1 MIATLLELD
10 RSLFLKINTEWISH
24 FTDMIMPVW
33 RDAKTWVPLYIA
45 IVVLLFYRFGIR
57 AWPWLVTVGIMIL
70 CSDQLSSHLIK
81 PLVARVRPCN
91 EPLLEGQVRRLLGHC
106 SGSYSFTSSHAVNHF
121 CIATFMFFTLKEY
134 TDKWI
139 GFLFLWAFSIA
150 YGQVYVGIHYPIDIT
165 CGAIIGA
172 GIGYL
177 FATLFNRKVK
187 LPPVRKKF
195 QKAIVS

>member
-24 FTDMIMPVW
+24 FTDVIMPVW
-33 RDAKTWVPLYIA
+33 RDAKTWVPLYIV

-57 AWPWLVTVGIMIL
+57 VWPWLITVGLMML

-91 EPLLEGQVRRLLGHC
+91 EPLLEGQVRRLLGYC

-121 CIATFMFFTLKEY
+121 CIATFIFFTLKEH
-134 TDKWI
+134 TGKWI
-139 GFLFLWAFSIA
+139 GILFLWAFSIA
-150 YGQVYVGIHYPIDIT
+150 YGQVYVGIHYPLDIT
-165 CGAIIGA
+165 CGALIGT

-177 FATLFNRKVK
+177 FATLYNRKVK
-187 LPPVRKKF
+187 LPPVRKTF
-195 QKAIVS
+195 QKAVVS